1 MDELDKTAL
10 KEIQI
15 DIAEIKVDLRHHI
28 KRSDKNENYI
38 HKIILIIAISAGAG
52 IFKIAPFISKLF

>member
-1 MDELDKTAL
+1 MEEIKKTL
-10 KEIQI
+10 SEIQV

-28 KRSDKNENYI
+28 KRSDKHENHI

-52 IFKIAPFISKLF
+52 IFKLAPFISRLF